1 MKTLDK
7 KNTLKGNFNS
17 LIKAYPMLKDN
28 LPQEILEQ
36 DYVLSAQED
45 FKGEAMSLSPSQ
57 QSGLKMS
64 TNGAEAFYNDGL
76 SDIYKIVPMPAS
88 LLKTSTISY
97 LLNKKRI

>member
-7 KNTLKGNFNS
+7 KNTLKGNFHS
-17 LIKAYPMLKDN
+17 LIKTYPMLKDN

-36 DYVLSAQED
+36 DYVLSARED
-45 FKGEAMSLSPSQ
+45 FKGEALSLTQAPANDMDMSNNS
-57 QSGLKMS
+57 
-64 TNGAEAFYNDGL
+64 EAHYEDDL

-97 LLNKKRI
+97 LINKKRI